1 MAAYKDAISNTSM
14 DLAPWYIIP
23 ANRKWSR
30 DLAISEIMTETL
42 ASLAIP
48 LPDPPAD
55 IEVLRKP
62 YRTQKT
68 VAPKSGRCSARKPQN
83 GEFFHNITE

>member
-23 ANRKWSR
+23 ANRKWFR

-48 LPDPPAD
+48 CPIRPLTSKSCASF
-55 IEVLRKP
+55 
-62 YRTQKT
+62 T
-68 VAPKSGRCSARKPQN
+68 APKKR
-83 GEFFHNITE
+83 